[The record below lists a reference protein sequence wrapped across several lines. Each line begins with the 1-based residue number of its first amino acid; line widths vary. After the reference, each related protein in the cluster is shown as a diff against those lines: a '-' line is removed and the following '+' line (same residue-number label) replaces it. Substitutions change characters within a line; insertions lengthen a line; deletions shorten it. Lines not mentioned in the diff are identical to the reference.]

1 MNKWDEKILTI
12 LVDKYRHSKKDSNTN
27 KVTKRTQV
35 KPEMLY
41 KKYYAN
47 DGDYDIISA
56 INDEVENLAQ
66 LGFLTYEREK
76 FGTSIISIYLV
87 DDQIDPVE
95 DYLHKEFSFIPKRV
109 KKDVLL
115 ATIEQYRNASD
126 ICRQECDRLQKQ
138 LTETNKIPANYELI
152 PKILD
157 AVAFIENNQTDLYVR
172 EVSMKVYGDS
182 KYFEENTLKPACLMI
197 RKYKNMPCESDQQI
211 DEILVNYAIIKEP
224 LKFSIKG
231 NCRLIINGKELD
243 LSLLPEGIELN
254 TDSFNRI
261 EKICIDAP
269 KFMTIENRTSYLRY
283 SADDTVIFFLG
294 GYANRHQRDF
304 IKKVDADNPDLQFL
318 HFGDIDAG
326 GFWIHH
332 NLCGVTGVDFKIF
345 CMSQFELSQ
354 PQYSSCLQKLT
365 KTDVVRLQELKN
377 MILYADTIQYM
388 LHQNVKLEQEI
399 ISLDL
404 MQSASLKD

>member
-1 MNKWDEKILTI
+1 MNKWDEKILKI
-12 LVDKYRHSKKDSNTN
+12 LVDKYRNSKKDSNTN

-41 KKYYAN
+41 KNYYAN

-56 INDEVENLAQ
+56 INDEVENLSQ

-87 DDQIDPVE
+87 DDQIDQVE

-138 LTETNKIPANYELI
+138 LTETNKIPPNYELI

-197 RKYKNMPCESDQQI
+197 RKYKDIPCESDQQI
-211 DEILVNYAIIKEP
+211 DEILVKYSISKEP
-224 LKFSIKG
+224 LKFCIKG
-231 NCRLIINGKELD
+231 NYRLIINGKELD

-254 TDSFNRI
+254 TESLNRI

-283 SADDTVIFFLG
+283 SADDSVIFFLG
-294 GYANRHQRDF
+294 GYAHRHQRDF

-332 NLCGVTGVDFKIF
+332 NLCDITGVDFKLF

-354 PQYSSCLQKLT
+354 PQYSSCLQQLT
-365 KTDVVRLQELKN
+365 DTDVVRLQELKN
-377 MILYADTIQYM
+377 MVEYTDTIQYM
-388 LHQNVKLEQEI
+388 LHHNVKLEQEI

-404 MQSASLKD
+404 MQSES

>member
-1 MNKWDEKILTI
+1 MNKWDEKILKI
-12 LVDKYRHSKKDSNTN
+12 LVDKYRNSKKDSNTN

-56 INDEVENLAQ
+56 INDEVENLSQ

-76 FGTSIISIYLV
+76 FGISITSIYLI
-87 DDQIDPVE
+87 DDQIDQVE
-95 DYLHKEFSFIPKRV
+95 DYLQKKFSFIPKRV
-109 KKDVLL
+109 KKEALL
-115 ATIEQYRNASD
+115 STIDKYRNASD
-126 ICRQECDRLQKQ
+126 ICRLECDRLLKQ
-138 LTETNKIPANYELI
+138 LTETNKIPTNYELI
-152 PKILD
+152 PNVLA

-197 RKYKNMPCESDQQI
+197 RKYKDIPCESDQQI
-211 DEILVNYAIIKEP
+211 DEILVNYAISKEP

-231 NCRLIINGKELD
+231 NCRLIINSKELD

-254 TDSFNRI
+254 TESLNRI
-261 EKICIDAP
+261 ETICIDAP

-283 SADDTVIFFLG
+283 SADDTVVFFLG

-354 PQYSSCLQKLT
+354 PQYSSCLQQLT
-365 KTDVVRLQELKN
+365 DTDVVRLQELKN
-377 MILYADTIQYM
+377 MVQYADTIQYM

-404 MQSASLKD
+404 MQSES